1 MKTKSPKVSY
11 KEKIQDKVN
20 RLWRSW
26 RKRYDYPD
34 HFEYF
39 VPHRI
44 YDLVLSEARKARNE
58 ERYRWL
64 NQPHNEHDKAVQSDT
79 LKRFQELREQ
89 RTDKMFGTFDHK
101 GFGEDVLSLIKRM
114 ESEV

>member
-1 MKTKSPKVSY
+1 MPTSKNNTKSPKVSY
-11 KEKIQDKVN
+11 EEKIQDKVN

-44 YDLVLSEARKARNE
+44 YDLVLSEVRKDR
-58 ERYRWL
+58 
-64 NQPHNEHDKAVQSDT
+64 KDT
-79 LKRFQELREQ
+79 LEGCC
-89 RTDKMFGTFDHK
+89 DKCK
-101 GFGEDVLSLIKRM
+101 KLLIK
-114 ESEV
+114 